1 MYGKLY
7 SFTCSNELIT
17 EYVEDGTQLPF
28 PQIYGDMSANAY
40 GNSWKSME
48 RVLKHCST
56 SAYIMKHQISV
67 INSLKGLRKA
77 KEFEKDDEVLGDIMK
92 Y

>member
-17 EYVEDGTQLPF
+17 EYVEDGTQLPL

-40 GNSWKSME
+40 GNS
-48 RVLKHCST
+48 
-56 SAYIMKHQISV
+56 
-67 INSLKGLRKA
+67 
-77 KEFEKDDEVLGDIMK
+77 
-92 Y
+92 